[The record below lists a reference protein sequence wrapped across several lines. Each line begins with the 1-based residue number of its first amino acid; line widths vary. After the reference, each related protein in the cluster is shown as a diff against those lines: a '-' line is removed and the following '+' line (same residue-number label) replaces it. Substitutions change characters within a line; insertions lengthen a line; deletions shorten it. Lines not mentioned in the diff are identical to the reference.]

1 MYNDTI
7 YNFVE
12 KNYYSFFDFLN
23 LRSVKLL
30 LKHKMLDNLYYRVSR
45 YFNDYRLIF
54 ANTFQ
59 SMYLEISPFNAPF
72 VYTVVNYMEAIEGI
86 YYPIGGMYQIVKSL
100 ERIISKM
107 NIRIL
112 RETEIKE
119 IDKKTNTIYINKGF
133 FDADVIVI
141 NADLPYAKSDL
152 LNGKLPNYD
161 YSCSTIIL
169 YIGYEGSTNMLHH
182 NVFLTD
188 NYKQS
193 FESIFNKGIIPNDL
207 SFYVNISSKTDISQ
221 SPKNYENIYI
231 LIPIP
236 NLKVLGENLNEKLNE
251 IINKVFDRL
260 ESQTNF
266 RRERIKFIII
276 KRTTYD
282 WQSLYNLKYGSAF
295 GLSHK
300 FLQSAYFRPKNYEKK
315 GIYYVGAS
323 TIPESGIP
331 MVLISSSLLLKG
343 F

>member
-1 MYNDTI
+1 LINLVSIFIINIEPSNDLAYYVRQVSLKEFKNLLKFYSDITYMYNDTI

-12 KNYYSFFDFLN
+12 KNYYSVFDFLN

-59 SMYLEISPFNAPF
+59 SMYLGISPFNAPF

-112 RETEIKE
+112 RETEVKE
-119 IDKKTNTIYINKGF
+119 IDKKTNTIYTNKGF

-152 LNGKLPNYD
+152 LNEKLPNYD
-161 YSCSTIIL
+161 YSCSTIML

-188 NYKQS
+188 SYKQS
-193 FESIFNKGIIPNDL
+193 FESIYNKGIIPNDL

-221 SPKNYENIYI
+221 SPKNFENIYN
-231 LIPIP
+231 P
-236 NLKVLGENLNEKLNE
+236 
-251 IINKVFDRL
+251 
-260 ESQTNF
+260 SC
-266 RRERIKFIII
+266 
-276 KRTTYD
+276 
-282 WQSLYNLKYGSAF
+282 
-295 GLSHK
+295 
-300 FLQSAYFRPKNYEKK
+300 
-315 GIYYVGAS
+315 
-323 TIPESGIP
+323 
-331 MVLISSSLLLKG
+331 
-343 F
+343 